1 MCVRANHRQKIQIF
15 KIYIL
20 LLKASENYFIDIFRL
35 VGPSRTGKTIKCIN
49 ICFLG
54 HLSVQRTLADVNDPS
69 TVCCTFVDPNELP
82 LY

>member
-1 MCVRANHRQKIQIF
+1 MF

-20 LLKASENYFIDIFRL
+20 LLKASENYFLDIFRL

-54 HLSVQRTLADVNDPS
+54 HLIIQSKSVQNVAMNHYVKFQVCILKNDG
-69 TVCCTFVDPNELP
+69 FI
-82 LY
+82 